1 MTGIM
6 MDSIVVAIKNQMSCD
21 LAGEAII
28 LSIKTGVYYTLN
40 PLGNRIWAI
49 IQEPIQ
55 VGKVRDII
63 ISEYNVDREECE
75 EDLIS
80 LFSDLEKEGL
90 IAIEHSTVN

>member
-6 MDSIVVAIKNQMSCD
+6 MDSIVVAIKDQMSCD

-40 PLGNRIWAI
+40 PVGSRIWSM
-49 IQEPIQ
+49 IQEPVQ

-63 ISEYNVDREECE
+63 TSEYNVDREMCE
-75 EDLIS
+75 KDLIS
-80 LFSDLEKEGL
+80 LFGELEKEGL
-90 IAIEHSTVN
+90 IAIEHSSVN